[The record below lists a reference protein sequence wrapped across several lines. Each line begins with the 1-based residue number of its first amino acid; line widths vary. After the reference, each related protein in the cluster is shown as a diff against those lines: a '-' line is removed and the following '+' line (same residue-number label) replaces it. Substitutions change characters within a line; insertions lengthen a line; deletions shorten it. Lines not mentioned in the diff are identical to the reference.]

1 MSVSEIPA
9 VVLHHARD
17 AFYVTVGLGVIGVT
31 NLRGQLERPSVDV
44 AALSGAV
51 DSLNER
57 LESASADLDA
67 RFAAIESRLDAV
79 LDQFED
85 GLPVPAR
92 EVVANARG
100 AAKEAR
106 AHLRTLAGRAA

>member
-1 MSVSEIPA
+1 MQVHEVPVTVA
-9 VVLHHARD
+9 HHVRD

-31 NLRGQLERPSVDV
+31 NLRDRLERPPVDV

-57 LESASADLDA
+57 LEAATTDLDD
-67 RFAAIESRLDAV
+67 RFAAIEARVDAV

-85 GLPVPAR
+85 GLPDPAR

-106 AHLRTLAGRAA
+106 AHLRSLAGRAA